1 LLEVSRAVVAV
12 RVATIAGLLLEVEGG
27 EDFSILVI
35 VATIA
40 AKPATTLTI
49 ASCTLAEAEEEV
61 AAAVEGLA
69 HGPDRVEDDDRTR
82 EADPVPRA
90 EEDHHT
96 VEADQG
102 RVAAGGDRTVAA
114 DRDPRD
120 DDDQTPDQEA
130 GQGHAVEA
138 GPDLRQDP
146 EAVRDPD
153 PEVGQRVDRGPVPRI
168 THLQ

>member
-1 LLEVSRAVVAV
+1 VSRAVVAV

-27 EDFSILVI
+27 EDFSIPVI

-49 ASCTLAEAEEEV
+49 ASCTLAEEEV

-102 RVAAGGDRTVAA
+102 RLAGGDRTVAA
-114 DRDPRD
+114 DRDPRV
-120 DDDQTPDQEA
+120 DDDQTPDREA
-130 GQGHAVEA
+130 DQDHAVEA